1 MWFIQRAAIGSSVL
15 SCVIFI
21 EINCRLSSSKAN
33 IPAFDGCI
41 YNSLR
46 HSWLPLA
53 ALVEIEAVLFNY
65 MNINI
70 TLISDFSLKCAL
82 IDLSCRYDAIFS
94 IKQYSLTFGR
104 CIYQLRL
111 ASPDF
116 TIISEVI
123 VVGGG

>member
-1 MWFIQRAAIGSSVL
+1 VWFIQRVAIGSSVL

-21 EINCRLSSSKAN
+21 EINCCLSTSKAN
-33 IPAFDGCI
+33 IPAFDGYI

-82 IDLSCRYDAIFS
+82 IDLSCRYDAKF
-94 IKQYSLTFGR
+94 Q
-104 CIYQLRL
+104 
-111 ASPDF
+111 
-116 TIISEVI
+116 
-123 VVGGG
+123 